1 MSYCILSLALRL
13 QGLPVKFTRHNHYRL
28 LVSPMTLSKDLFL
41 ARVRIMAK
49 VTSKLQVTIPKR
61 IAERYAIAPGD
72 DIEFVAA
79 GEGIRIVPAAKG
91 GAGKLSTAERLRLY
105 RAASARQRAREK
117 SLNLPGATSG
127 SRGWTRAELYT
138 RGKPR

>member
-1 MSYCILSLALRL
+1 
-13 QGLPVKFTRHNHYRL
+13 
-28 LVSPMTLSKDLFL
+28 
-41 ARVRIMAK
+41 MAK

-79 GEGIRIVPAAKG
+79 GDGIRIVPAAK
-91 GAGKLSTAERLRLY
+91 AATRKISTAERLRLF
-105 RAASARQRAREK
+105 RAATARQRAREK
-117 SLNLPGATSG
+117 TMTLPKETSG
-127 SRGWTRAELYT
+127 SRGWTRDELYT